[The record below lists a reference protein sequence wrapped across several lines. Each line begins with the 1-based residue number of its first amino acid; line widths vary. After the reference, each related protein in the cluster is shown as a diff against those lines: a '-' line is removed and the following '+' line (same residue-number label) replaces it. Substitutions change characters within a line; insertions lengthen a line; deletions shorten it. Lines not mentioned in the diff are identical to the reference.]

1 MFANIRIPINCTS
14 RDLVEVIPAD
24 SEKGPIDIWL
34 DGFEFPDM
42 PKGADEVYKVKGIK
56 CYVGPGYVLP
66 YFRERKLNDLPKQ
79 KFSLK

>member
-1 MFANIRIPINCTS
+1 MFANIRITINCTT

-56 CYVGPGYVLP
+56 
-66 YFRERKLNDLPKQ
+66 F
-79 KFSLK
+79 